1 MIATT
6 PTSSRSARLASAALW
21 AIVLLC
27 CALPI
32 AWLLSQLILHPQI
45 LADLKPTRFRL
56 ELLGRTILYNA
67 GAALLA
73 LLHSLP
79 AALVIGRGRGRIAAV
94 LCFLIPITLLLPS
107 VTYTYA
113 WVHVYDIANIT
124 PAAGSAA
131 DILRCIV
138 TLGAW
143 LWGLPALTI
152 GLALRYLDSQV
163 QQQSL
168 LEGALWRTTLRQ
180 LLFPI
185 LASFFMV
192 LILAVQ
198 EFAVYEKT
206 GISVLATEVRTV
218 FETGAFS
225 SSTNPIAAVAGGSA
239 ARGMPD
245 LQGRRAAA
253 AVTVSLPMLLLAAV
267 LTLALIYF
275 ARRSASAD
283 AVESL
288 HWPRILEA
296 RWLSKSLTFAVICLT
311 LFVPLLA
318 LVLSISSHRWQ
329 PDAAGHAWPLRII
342 LWASPW
348 ATGSI
353 LVATLAA
360 LAALAVAAL
369 ASFRAA
375 PALLAIAIA
384 SFLIGGELLGIAS
397 IRLYNRSSPAFL
409 ARIYDGLG
417 IMIIAYLGRFA
428 WLALLA
434 GNYAHTPAFA
444 HLREIACLD
453 GASAI
458 QTTTRVIW
466 PLVWPILLASS
477 VLVAILSLTEV
488 GATVLI
494 SPQRPQLLVP
504 VLMTWVHMLRFD
516 DMLEGSLFL
525 AVIVVALGAGVVLL
539 IWAGRRLTATLR
551 RPAISAV
558 ISLPLLLTFTGC
570 GDPKEPDAVW
580 METGLE
586 PGQTTY
592 PRGITYHKDLDCFFV
607 VDRSARIQRVRQGGE
622 VDVQWRMPKH
632 TEGKPVGLSI
642 GPDGNVYIADTHYAR
657 VMVYSPAGKY
667 LREWGTFG
675 QGPGQF
681 TYPMDV
687 AFDSQGNVYVAETGG
702 NDRIQAFTPDG
713 QFLRQ
718 IGQFGSD
725 DGQMSRPVSLL
736 IDGDLLYV
744 TDASNHRI
752 GVFTLDGRWVRSF
765 GEIGSGPGQ
774 FRFPYGLDKDSQGNL
789 VVAEFGNN
797 RIQVVDKTGKGLRTW
812 GAAGRELGQLAY
824 PWAVAVDKEDRI
836 VAVDSGNNRLQV
848 FR

>member
-1 MIATT
+1 M
-6 PTSSRSARLASAALW
+6 SLW
-21 AIVLLC
+21 AIILLC
-27 CALPI
+27 CALPLL
-32 AWLLSQLILHPQI
+32 WLLTQLIVHPQI
-45 LADLKPTRFRL
+45 LSDLVPTPFRL
-56 ELLGRTILYNA
+56 ALLGRTLLYNTS
-67 GAALLA
+67 AALIA
-73 LLHSLP
+73 LILSFP
-79 AALVIGRGRGRIAAV
+79 AALVIGRGRGKLAGI

-113 WVHVYDIANIT
+113 WIHVYDLAGIT
-124 PAAGSAA
+124 PEVQSAW
-131 DILRCIV
+131 DIFRCIL

-143 LWGLPALTI
+143 LWGLPAMTI

-192 LILAVQ
+192 LILSIQ

-225 SSTNPIAAVAGGSA
+225 SASNPIAAVAGGSA
-239 ARGMPD
+239 AREMPD
-245 LQGRRAAA
+245 LQGQRAAA
-253 AVTVSLPMLLLAAV
+253 AISTSLPMLLLAAL
-267 LTLALIYF
+267 LTVALLYS
-275 ARRSASAD
+275 ARRWAATD
-283 AVESL
+283 AAESL
-288 HWPRILEA
+288 HWPAILEA
-296 RWLSKSLTFAVICLT
+296 RWLSKLLTFAVISLT
-311 LFVPLLA
+311 LIVPLIA
-318 LVLSISSHRWQ
+318 LVLSISPHRWQ
-329 PDAAGHAWPLRII
+329 PDAAGHAWPMRII

-353 LVATLAA
+353 LVAALAA
-360 LAALAVAAL
+360 LAALGVAAL
-369 ASFRAA
+369 SSFRAA
-375 PALLAIAIA
+375 PILIAIAVA
-384 SFLIGGELLGIAS
+384 SFLIGGELLGIAN
-397 IRLYNRSSPAFL
+397 IRLYNRTSPQFL

-417 IMIIAYLGRFA
+417 IMVIAYMGRFA

-434 GNYAHTPAFA
+434 GNYAHTPAFS
-444 HLREIACLD
+444 HLREIASLD
-453 GASAI
+453 GASTF
-458 QTTTRVIW
+458 QTATRVIW

-504 VLMTWVHMLRFD
+504 VLMGWVHMLRFD
-516 DMLEGSLFL
+516 DMLEGSLL
-525 AVIVVALGAGVVLL
+525 LVAIVIALGLSVVGLVLL
-539 IWAGRRLTATLR
+539 GSRLTRFLRTRTL
-551 RPAISAV
+551 PFV
-558 ISLPLLLTFTGC
+558 PLFLCAFVPLFATGC
-570 GDPKEPDAVW
+570 GDPAQPDAVW

-592 PRGITYHKDLDCFFV
+592 PRGITYHKGLDCFFV
-607 VDRSARIQRVRQGGE
+607 VDRSARIQRVRQGGA
-622 VDVQWRMPKH
+622 VDVEWRMPKQ

-642 GPDGNVYIADTHYAR
+642 GPDGNVYVADTHYSR
-657 VMVYSPAGKY
+657 VMVYSPDGQY
-667 LREWGTFG
+667 LREWGTLG

-687 AFDSQGNVYVAETGG
+687 AFDDKGLVYVAETGG
-702 NDRIQAFTPDG
+702 NDRIQVFTPDG

-725 DGQMSRPVSLL
+725 AGQMSRPVSML

-752 GVFTLDGRWVRSF
+752 GVFTLDGKWVKSF
-765 GEIGSGPGQ
+765 GEIGSGLGQ
-774 FRFPYGLDKDSQGNL
+774 FRFPYGLDMDSSGNL

-797 RIQVVDKTGKGLRTW
+797 RIQIIDKQTGKGLRSW
-812 GAAGRELGQLAY
+812 GAAGREEGQLAY
-824 PWAVAVDKEDRI
+824 PWAVAVDKKDRI
-836 VAVDSGNNRLQV
+836 IAVDSGNNRLQV
-848 FR
+848 FH